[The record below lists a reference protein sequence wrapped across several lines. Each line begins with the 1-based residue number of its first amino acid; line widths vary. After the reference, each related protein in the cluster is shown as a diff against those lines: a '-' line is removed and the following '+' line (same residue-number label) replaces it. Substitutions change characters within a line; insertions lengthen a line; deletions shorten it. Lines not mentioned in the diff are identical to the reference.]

1 MAKNMELAFRIA
13 SKLDASVVG
22 NFKKTSDEMKKMQEE
37 MKKMKAQEKALA
49 ANKAMEE
56 NMNKQHKAYLILN
69 KDMVDASKKL
79 QAMKKAYED
88 SGRSNKGLSDAIKTQ
103 EKVVNNLN
111 KQVERQKNVFKA
123 ARSELEASTKN
134 VDKYA
139 KSISEARSEVDAF
152 NKKQAEVKKLDNLSA
167 GLKSKGKDLQSKGRS
182 NLTTGTV
189 VGAALVMPV
198 KAYLEVEEAQAD
210 LKKMIDF
217 TSKQEADGF
226 YKAFREMSD
235 NSNLSQV
242 DIFQI
247 AGAGAQAGIAK
258 NELKQFTQDASK
270 IKIAFDMNSAA
281 AGDFLAKTR
290 SQLGLS
296 QKEVMAFA
304 DSINYL
310 ADNTAAQAVDMV
322 DISQRVGGLARTTG
336 VSKESN
342 IAYGATLLSMGKS
355 SEVAS
360 TGLKQLYLELSKGA
374 DTNKKFGAYKA
385 LGLDGEKLKQQM
397 TTDADGAIMSVLNA
411 LNKVPK
417 ADKAGLINTL
427 FGEQAIDSISTLS
440 NETGTLAENI
450 KKAHSEAAKES
461 VNKEY
466 KNRMSTTLNALKQG
480 FNQVHNIFA
489 DLGKALA
496 PSILEALN
504 AMKPFVK
511 SVADFVTKHPKLVS
525 GIMKIILAFA
535 AFKLVLG
542 GSQLMFGGM
551 FKSAGKLVGILS
563 KVKKAGGVTK
573 AFPMVGKVASKAA
586 PIASK
591 IGGGLA
597 KMGPL
602 LMNPWVLAG
611 AVIVGIFV
619 LLYTKSTWFR
629 NGVNKAMK
637 QIMPHI
643 KEVGKVLKSF
653 LGEALNYIHKLTVKY
668 GPVVKKVF
676 GEMKKFLTSAG
687 QAGKKAFDAM
697 KPALTVIGKIIVA
710 VVIYAIRS
718 FITNL
723 KLIWTI
729 AKFVFTMVV
738 ATIKTN
744 FAIIKGVF
752 LIFFAIFTGQWNKIP
767 GLVKGV
773 WESIK
778 GGVNTFISAFKSMF
792 TGVFDWFKNKWED
805 AKKLAGSIG
814 SALNPGSWFG
824 GAKGKFSGTRNWEG
838 GAVEVAEKG
847 RELIQLPTGQSFIA
861 PFRTTMNLPKGTKI
875 LNNSATEAMFKPKK
889 TSSLLDRVAGVKA
902 KADDYFKGGSESKGT
917 GDINMTINVQG
928 GNPDDAERIGREV
941 EKAIK
946 RMKDKELR
954 TQY

>member
-22 NFKKTSDEMKKMQEE
+22 NFKKTSDEMKKMQDN
-37 MKKMKAQEKALA
+37 MKKLKDQEKALA
-49 ANKAMEE
+49 ANNKAQE
-56 NMNKQHKAYLILN
+56 NLNKQHKAYIILN
-69 KDMVDASKKL
+69 KEMLEASKKL

-88 SGRSNKGLSDAIKTQ
+88 SGRSNKGLSDAIKAQ

-123 ARSELEASTKN
+123 ARSELEQSKTK
-134 VDKYA
+134 VDNYTKSLGNA
-139 KSISEARSEVDAF
+139 KSELEAF
-152 NKKQAEVKKLDNLSA
+152 NKRQSETKRLGELSANLSA
-167 GLKSKGKDLQSKGRS
+167 TGKSLQDKGRS
-182 NLTTGTV
+182 NMTTGAVTL
-189 VGAALVMPV
+189 AAATMPV
-198 KAYLEVEEAQAD
+198 KAFMDVEEAQAD

-242 DIFQI
+242 DIFNI

-258 NELKQFTQDASK
+258 KELKEFTQDASK
-270 IKIAFDMNSAA
+270 IKIAFDMDSAA
-281 AGDFLAKTR
+281 VGDFLAKTR

-322 DISQRVGGLARTTG
+322 DISQRVGGLARTVG

-397 TTDADGAIMSVLNA
+397 ATDADGAILTVLNA

-417 ADKAGLINTL
+417 ADKASLINTL

-440 NETGTLAENI
+440 NETGTLTENL
-450 KKAHSEAAKES
+450 KKAHSEAAKGS
-461 VNKEY
+461 VNEEY
-466 KNRMSTTLNALKQG
+466 KNRMRTTLNAFKQG
-480 FNQVHNIFA
+480 FNQVHNIFG

-511 SVADFVTKHPKLVS
+511 SVADFVTKHPKLVA
-525 GIMKIILAFA
+525 GIMKIIVAFA

-542 GSQLMFGGM
+542 GGQLMFGGM
-551 FKSAGKLVGILS
+551 FKSASKLVGILS
-563 KVKKAGGVTK
+563 KVKKAGGVGK

-611 AVIVGIFV
+611 AAIIGIFV
-619 LLYTKSTWFR
+619 LLYNKSTWFR

-637 QIMPHI
+637 QIMPYI

-697 KPALTVIGKIIVA
+697 KPALTAIGKIIVA
-710 VVIYAIRS
+710 VVIYAIKS
-718 FITNL
+718 FIANL

-729 AKFVFTMVV
+729 AKFVFTILVT
-738 ATIKTN
+738 TIKTN

-752 LIFFAIFTGQWNKIP
+752 SIFFAIFTGQWNKIP
-767 GLVKGV
+767 GIVKGI

-778 GGVNTFISAFKSMF
+778 GGVNSFISAFKSLF
-792 TGVFDWFKNKWED
+792 TGLFDWFGKQWENV
-805 AKKLAGSIG
+805 KKTAGAIG
-814 SALNPGSWFG
+814 NAINPGSWFG
-824 GAKGKFSGTRNWEG
+824 GKKGNFSGTRNWQG
-838 GAVEVAEKG
+838 GMTEVSEKG

-875 LNNSATEAMFKPKK
+875 LNNSATEAMFKPQK
-889 TSSLLDRVAGVKA
+889 TSSLLDRVQKVK
-902 KADDYFKGGSESKGT
+902 DTTSNSVSSNTGSI
-917 GDINMTINVQG
+917 GDINITVHVNSSDKSVG
-928 GNPDDAERIGREV
+928 TDVAREI
-941 EKAIK
+941 EKVIK
-946 RMKDKELR
+946 RLKDKELR